1 VERLEALHTS
11 IPNAEES
18 MAKTAF
24 EHSQQASAI
33 DPVPPTDRRRSRAAE
48 HPPRRL
54 SPTAG
59 DVASGRRPRPP
70 TEYTE
75 FLLQGVP
82 AIVKV
87 SSPSMLMTAADKSEG
102 YALEALRTS

>member
-11 IPNAEES
+11 IPNAEEP

-24 EHSQQASAI
+24 DHSQQAPAI
-33 DPVPPTDRRRSRAAE
+33 EPPTDRRRARAAE

-59 DVASGRRPRPP
+59 DVASGTRPGPP